1 MDLSDQWH
9 EFAAQLDEQNAVE
22 REQDELRATVIK
34 SMAKA
39 ATALEAYHH
48 HQRKHGQHAVIP
60 VQSMDDLMFWQQI
73 VLSYH

>member
-9 EFAAQLDEQNAVE
+9 EFAAQLDEQNEVE
-22 REQDELRATVIK
+22 REQDELRAMVIK

-73 VLSYH
+73 VISYH